1 MQSVGSALSVTP
13 SSGHA
18 RAIHQTEF
26 ERSLSLIDRADRAPL
41 QEASFNSS
49 YLEAIIDDL
58 TRSGAEGTTAPV
70 DTAWERY
77 GRALHRAIAE
87 VLEEFLEEARPL
99 ALEIADYW
107 ISVGPHDRPRP
118 TPPGATAPRA
128 DRGGGGRAS
137 RARRGRCGVHRGSP
151 RMRRRGLV
159 SNLYRTARLAN
170 DVSALASG
178 NPHRIARRARNRIV
192 GRALATGGFW
202 RMLWG
207 R

>member
-1 MQSVGSALSVTP
+1 VQSVGSALSVTP

-99 ALEIADYW
+99 ALETADYW
-107 ISVGPHDRPRP
+107 ISVGLTIGLERPHQ
-118 TPPGATAPRA
+118 
-128 DRGGGGRAS
+128 
-137 RARRGRCGVHRGSP
+137 ARRLLEVIEAEEAER
-151 RMRRRGLV
+151 
-159 SNLYRTARLAN
+159 A
-170 DVSALASG
+170 ALAED
-178 NPHRIARRARNRIV
+178 AAAFV
-192 GRALATGGFW
+192 EEALG
-202 RMLWG
+202 
-207 R
+207 